1 MSLQF
6 SLTKGLSTLG
16 SWEPPPEYHY
26 KMVSSSHFKCP
37 IRNYVHSYSTSP
49 CRTPF
54 LNKSLAVDC
63 PRTEIKTVCTQGT
76 GDHLCARVKVLN
88 LVFRHGQHA
97 QILAW
102 VLEKKSVHIG
112 ANTILATTLKKA
124 TTSFCI
130 KQLRLLL
137 ISFSQNHP

>member
-1 MSLQF
+1 
-6 SLTKGLSTLG
+6 
-16 SWEPPPEYHY
+16 
-26 KMVSSSHFKCP
+26 MVSSSHFKCP
-37 IRNYVHSYSTSP
+37 IRNYVHSYSISP

-124 TTSFCI
+124 TTCFCI
-130 KQLRLLL
+130 KQPRPLL
-137 ISFSQNHP
+137 ISFSQTIHNHFLFITILIFTFFNNLKF